1 MSLDINQLYAL
12 LPAIY
17 RTRDAQNGGML
28 MALASVI
35 AEQGAILEENIH
47 QLYDDHFIETCAPWV
62 IPYIGDLIGSDP
74 IYEISAAASG
84 TRAEVANTIGYRRR
98 KGTLLAL
105 EQVAMDV
112 SGRPAAAV
120 EFFKRLI
127 TTESMH
133 HIRPRH
139 AACPDL
145 RRGLELERINTAF
158 DTLNR
163 TADVRRL
170 APRVRAASDP
180 DPTPLDVNLHGGGRF
195 NIPDVGIYLWRW
207 KAFRVAKAPA
217 FRVDDRRYLF
227 SPLGQDMPLFNTLA
241 PRDSF
246 SRLTTRFDVSQPI
259 RRREFYAN
267 LQSFYGP
274 ANSVAIYADG
284 ALIDASE
291 ICCGNLCDCGSGS
304 WGCAPAGKITID
316 PMLGRI
322 RLGDGIAVPKQ
333 LQVNFCYGFP
343 AEIGGGPYDRSQ
355 NLPALR
361 PSQFNLVAVV
371 GSPGTP
377 TLEAAVASWHTQPP
391 GSQGLIVLPGVQ
403 ALTADLTGAAAIR
416 LPGQS
421 QLWIVSAELNPAGSD
436 NFIYKDSL
444 TTVRGN
450 ITVQGQ
456 EGSSGGATPPAGQL
470 FISGLWISGSI
481 QILGNAANVQLMDC
495 TIVPGASLERN
506 GAATKPGAP
515 SITASAADTNLS
527 LIRSIAG
534 PIGVSVG
541 GTTRI
546 CTSIIDSGAR
556 WNVAYAADD
565 FDSDGA
571 DLHIEDS
578 TVIGKVHVRTMELGS
593 NAIFLACLPR
603 HDPWHAA
610 LWCSRQQSGCMRF
623 CFLPAAA
630 ITPRRFRCLSDIAG
644 QEGAVEPKFV
654 ALRYGHPS
662 YGLLSGDTPIA
673 VWTGGDNGSQIG
685 VYNFLQ
691 ETEAVRN
698 VQLRAPEYLPFA
710 LETGVFLEPSHAAMV
725 TPPRFVYGYGWT
737 ASSPCADTEF
747 NDLRFVGVGATLI

>member
-1 MSLDINQLYAL
+1 MSLDANQLYAL

-17 RTRDAQNGGML
+17 RTRDAQNGGPL
-28 MALASVI
+28 KALASVL

-62 IPYIGDLIGSDP
+62 IPYIGDLIGSNP
-74 IYEISAAASG
+74 IYEISAAPRG

-145 RRGLELERINTAF
+145 RRGLELEGINTAF

-163 TADVRRL
+163 TVDVRRI
-170 APRVRAASDP
+170 APRARTIADP
-180 DPTPLDVNLHGGGRF
+180 DPTPLDANLHGGGRF

-207 KAFRVAKAPA
+207 KAFKVVKAPA

-227 SPLGQDMPLFNTLA
+227 SPLGQDMPLFNALA

-246 SRLTTRFDVSQPI
+246 SRLTTRFDVSQPT
-259 RRREFYAN
+259 RRREFHAN

-274 ANSVAIYADG
+274 TNSVAIYADG
-284 ALIDASE
+284 ALIDASG
-291 ICCGNLCDCGSGS
+291 ICCGDLRDYGGS
-304 WGCAPAGKITID
+304 WGCTTAGKITID

-322 RLGDGIAVPKQ
+322 RLGAGVPVPKE
-333 LQVNFCYGFP
+333 LRVTYCYGFP
-343 AEIGGGPYDRSQ
+343 AEMGGGPYDRSRD
-355 NLPALR
+355 LPALK

-371 GSPGTP
+371 GSAEAP
-377 TLEAAVASWHTQPP
+377 TLEAAVASWNAQPP

-403 ALTADLTGAAAIR
+403 VLTTDLTGAAAIR
-416 LPGQS
+416 LPAQS
-421 QLWIVSAELNPAGSD
+421 QLWVVSAEVNPLGSD
-436 NFIYKDSL
+436 NFTYKDSL

-450 ITVQGQ
+450 IDIQGQ
-456 EGSSGGATPPAGQL
+456 QGSSSGATQPAGQL
-470 FISGLWISGSI
+470 FVSGLWISGSI
-481 QILGNAANVQLMDC
+481 RILGDAANVQLMDC
-495 TIVPGASLERN
+495 TVVPGISLERN
-506 GAATKPGAP
+506 GAASKPGAP

-527 LIRSIAG
+527 LIRSITG
-534 PIGVSVG
+534 PVGVSVG

-565 FDSDGA
+565 FSSAGA

-578 TVIGKVHVRTMELGS
+578 TVIGKVRVRTMELGS
-593 NAIFLACLPR
+593 NTIFLACLPR
-603 HDPWHAA
+603 HDPWSAA

-630 ITPRRFRCLSDIAG
+630 IAPRRFRCLPDTAG
-644 QEGAVEPKFV
+644 QEGALEPKFV

-662 YGLLSGDTPIA
+662 YGLLSGDTPMA

-685 VYNFLQ
+685 VYNPLQ

-698 VQLRAPEYLPFA
+698 VQLRAAEYLPFA
-710 LETGVFLEPSHAAMV
+710 LEAGVFLEPSRTDLV

-737 ASSPCADTEF
+737 PSNPCVHVEF
-747 NDLRFVGVGATLI
+747 DDLRFVGVGATLI